1 MALITSD
8 HRTTMLQGIP
18 GVGMAPT
25 EGVVHAAEALL
36 KLVSRRRFQCPFRT
50 RRVLERFLER
60 FCTVFAGGS
69 GDRRRRTHAERGG
82 GVGAQRQQRHRRAA
96 PVSHGFQLQS
106 LLIIPAAAV
115 RH

>member
-1 MALITSD
+1 MMALITSD

-60 FCTVFAGGS
+60 FCTVFAGVQVIV
-69 GDRRRRTHAERGG
+69 DAEHTLNAA
-82 GVGAQRQQRHRRAA
+82 VGWVLSDSSVTDAQRR
-96 PVSHGFQLQS
+96 
-106 LLIIPAAAV
+106 
-115 RH
+115 